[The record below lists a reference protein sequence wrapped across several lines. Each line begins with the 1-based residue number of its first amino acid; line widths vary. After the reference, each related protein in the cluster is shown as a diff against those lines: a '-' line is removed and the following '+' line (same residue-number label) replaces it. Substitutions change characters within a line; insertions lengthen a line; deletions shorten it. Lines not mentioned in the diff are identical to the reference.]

1 MGRLTGGGRAES
13 ETPLDPTKPGL
24 SVLPYTTLFPWRPWL
39 RAMCD
44 DGPDFHVL
52 IFNPAGSSFQQS
64 WGNADVLP
72 ETQINVRLPC
82 TLS

>member
-64 WGNADVLP
+64 WGNADV
-72 ETQINVRLPC
+72 QINVRLPC